1 MLTVL
6 HYTIIGFGSGLC
18 ALLVFVGIGCGLRP
32 KVAESADAP
41 PAVLEPAAPPAPQ
54 PPAPQ
59 PHAPQ
64 PKKPAPPAPLAPAVP
79 DGPVAFDGLT
89 NTLSNNYANDADR
102 ADAQCKGKRVRVK
115 GRIDHIGERDGVLV
129 LGYSSMRDSSR
140 PLEATVV
147 SAFPKGTP
155 AADVGVKPGQIA
167 VIEGTCRG
175 RVEDG
180 APRASGQTYHVR
192 IDGCKLL
199 GTETEGR

>member
-1 MLTVL
+1 VLTVL

-32 KVAESADAP
+32 KSAEPADAP
-41 PAVLEPAAPPAPQ
+41 PAAHQPRADPPAPRSEPPSAKPAARTD
-54 PPAPQ
+54 PPAP
-59 PHAPQ
+59 
-64 PKKPAPPAPLAPAVP
+64 PAVP

-89 NTLSNNYANDADR
+89 NTLSNDYANNPDR
-102 ADAQCKGKRVRVK
+102 ADARYKDKRVRVK
-115 GRIDHIGERDGVLV
+115 GRIDHVGARDGLVV
-129 LGYSSMRDSSR
+129 LGYSATRDSTR

-147 SAFPKGTP
+147 FAFPKGTR
-155 AADVGVKPGQIA
+155 ANELGARPGQIA

-192 IDGCKLL
+192 VEACKLVA
-199 GTETEGR
+199 TETETR

>member
-32 KVAESADAP
+32 KPAESADAP
-41 PAVLEPAAPPAPQ
+41 PAVQQPPAEPPAPPPKKPAARKEAPPAP
-54 PPAPQ
+54 P
-59 PHAPQ
+59 
-64 PKKPAPPAPLAPAVP
+64 APAVP
-79 DGPVAFDGLT
+79 DGPIAFDGLT
-89 NTLSNNYANDADR
+89 NTLSNNYANDVDR

-129 LGYSSMRDSSR
+129 LGYSAMRDSSR

-147 SAFPKGTP
+147 FAFPKGTP
-155 AADVGVKPGQIA
+155 ATEVGVKPGQIA

-192 IDGCKLL
+192 IEGCKLVSVEN
-199 GTETEGR
+199 ETR

>member
-1 MLTVL
+1 VLTVL

-32 KVAESADAP
+32 KATDSADAP
-41 PAVLEPAAPPAPQ
+41 PAVREPVAPQPSAPPAP
-54 PPAPQ
+54 P
-59 PHAPQ
+59 
-64 PKKPAPPAPLAPAVP
+64 PKKPAPRKEPPAPPAPAVP

-89 NTLSNNYANDADR
+89 NTLSNDYANNPDR
-102 ADAQCKGKRVRVK
+102 ADAQCKGKRVRMK
-115 GRIDHIGERDGVLV
+115 GRIDHVGERDGVLV

-147 SAFPKGTP
+147 FAFPRGTP